1 MKRSLGDYAFDFVNY
16 ALLLLLGLATL
27 YPFLYVLGISLSPAQ
42 EIQLLGLRIFP
53 SEPTLEVYKKVLES
67 PKLYSAYVNTIVR
80 TVLGVSLTIFLVT
93 LTAYPLAKKSLP
105 HRGLFMKLL
114 VFSMLFN
121 GGLIPS
127 YLLMKQLGLMNTI
140 WALVLPG
147 AVGAFNLIIVRNFFE
162 SIPFEVLESARMDG
176 ASEWLIYVR
185 IMLPLSVPILA
196 VIGLWAA
203 VGHWNA
209 WFDAMI
215 YISDSKRQVLQLF
228 LRRTVL
234 ENSGTIVD
242 DQAVLDP
249 TEITPQN
256 LKSALI
262 IVVMLPILCVYPF
275 IQRYF
280 TKGIMLGSVKG

>member
-1 MKRSLGDYAFDFVNY
+1 MKRSVGDAAFDSVNHI
-16 ALLLLLGLATL
+16 LLMLLGLATL
-27 YPFLYVLGISLSPAQ
+27 YPFLYVLGLSLSTAQ
-42 EIQLLGLRIFP
+42 EVNLLGLRLFP
-53 SEPTLEVYKKVLES
+53 AEPTLEIYRKVLES
-67 PKLYSAYVNTIVR
+67 SKLYSAYVYTIAR
-80 TVLGVSLTIFLVT
+80 TVLGVCLTVFLVT

-121 GGLIPS
+121 GGLVPS
-127 YLLMKQLGLMNTI
+127 YLLMKNLGLMNSI

-162 SIPFEVLESARMDG
+162 SIPAEVLESARMDG
-176 ASEWLIYVR
+176 AGELVIYFR

-196 VIGLWAA
+196 VIALWSA

-215 YISDSKRQVLQLF
+215 YINDTKKQVLQLF
-228 LRRTVL
+228 IRRTVL

-242 DQAVLDP
+242 DQAMLDP
-249 TEITPQN
+249 SMITPQN
-256 LKSALI
+256 LKAALI
-262 IVVMLPILCVYPF
+262 MVVMLPILCVYPF
-275 IQRYF
+275 IQRF
-280 TKGIMLGSVKG
+280 FAKGIMLGSVKG

>member
-1 MKRSLGDYAFDFVNY
+1 MKRSVGDIAFDSVNHI
-16 ALLLLLGLATL
+16 LLILLGLATL
-27 YPFLYVLGISLSPAQ
+27 YPFLYVLGLSLATAQ
-42 EIQLLGLRIFP
+42 EVNLLGLRLFP
-53 SEPTLEVYKKVLES
+53 SEPTLEIYRKVLES
-67 PKLYSAYVNTIVR
+67 SKLYSAYMYTIARTMLGVCL
-80 TVLGVSLTIFLVT
+80 TVLLVT

-121 GGLIPS
+121 GGLVPS
-127 YLLMKQLGLMNTI
+127 YLLMKNLGLMNSI

-162 SIPFEVLESARMDG
+162 SIPGEVLESARMDG
-176 ASEWLIYVR
+176 AGELVIYAR
-185 IMLPLSVPILA
+185 IMLPLSIPILA
-196 VIGLWAA
+196 VIALWSA

-215 YISDSKRQVLQLF
+215 YINDTKKQVLQLF
-228 LRRTVL
+228 IRRTVL

-242 DQAVLDP
+242 DQAMLDP
-249 TEITPQN
+249 SMITPQN
-256 LKSALI
+256 LKAALI
-262 IVVMLPILCVYPF
+262 MVVMLPILCVYPF
-275 IQRYF
+275 IQRFF

>member
-1 MKRSLGDYAFDFVNY
+1 VKRSLGDYAFDFVNY